1 MTVASS
7 FVGAEGGAFGG
18 TFGFFSAD
26 WRPARALR
34 QSLVFLFFYA
44 RSVKSW
50 DKLDS
55 VLIDRG
61 ASLVSAMDDHQCLGL
76 IIRILLI

>member
-7 FVGAEGGAFGG
+7 FVGAEGRAFGG

-26 WRPARALR
+26 WRPLR
-34 QSLVFLFFYA
+34 QRLVFLFFYA
-44 RSVKSW
+44 RSVKGW

-61 ASLVSAMDDHQCLGL
+61 ASLVFALDDHQCPGL
-76 IIRILLI
+76 IIRILLME